1 MAGETPITFIGNIVA
16 EPELR
21 FTPTGKPV
29 CNFRVAST
37 PRYYDRQTGQWED
50 GEATFLTCNDWAC
63 AENSA
68 NTLAKGMRVIVQ
80 GTLNQRRY
88 QNREGENRT
97 VYEINVHDVGPSLKF
112 ATAQVNKNPK
122 GGQQGYNGQQQ
133 GQQAANGYNGQQQ
146 GQNGA
151 QQPTGGFGQQSQQ
164 QQSGDPWANAPASV
178 GQQSDEPPF

>member
-16 EPELR
+16 DPELR

-97 VYEINVHDVGPSLKF
+97 VYEINVHEVGPSLKF

-133 GQQAANGYNGQQQ
+133 GQ
-146 GQNGA
+146 NGA

-164 QQSGDPWANAPASV
+164 QQSGNPWANAPASV

>member
-97 VYEINVHDVGPSLKF
+97 VYEINVHEVGPSLKF

-133 GQQAANGYNGQQQ
+133 GQQAASGYNGQQQ
-146 GQNGA
+146 GQNSA

-164 QQSGDPWANAPASV
+164 QQEDPWNAAAPV

>member
-21 FTPTGKPV
+21 FTPAGKPV

-97 VYEINVHDVGPSLKF
+97 VYEINVHEVGPSLKF

-133 GQQAANGYNGQQQ
+133 GQQGASGYNGQQQ

-151 QQPTGGFGQQSQQ
+151 QQSTGGFGQQSQQ
-164 QQSGDPWANAPASV
+164 QQSGDPWANAPANV

>member
-21 FTPTGKPV
+21 FTPAGKPV

-37 PRYYDRQTGQWED
+37 PRHYDRQTGQWED

-133 GQQAANGYNGQQQ
+133 GQNGS
-146 GQNGA
+146 
-151 QQPTGGFGQQSQQ
+151 QQPTGGFGQQPQQ
-164 QQSGDPWANAPASV
+164 QQEDPWNAAAPV

>member
-21 FTPTGKPV
+21 FTPAGKPV

-80 GTLNQRRY
+80 GTLSQRRY

-133 GQQAANGYNGQQQ
+133 GQQGANGYNGQQQ
-146 GQNGA
+146 GQNNA
-151 QQPTGGFGQQSQQ
+151 QRPTGGFGQQPQQ
-164 QQSGDPWANAPASV
+164 QQEDPWNAAAPV

>member
-21 FTPTGKPV
+21 FTPAGKPV

-133 GQQAANGYNGQQQ
+133 GQ
-146 GQNGA
+146 NGA

-164 QQSGDPWANAPASV
+164 QQSGNPWANAPASV

>member
-37 PRYYDRQTGQWED
+37 PRYYDRQTGRWED
-50 GEATFLTCNDWAC
+50 GEPTFLSCNDWTC

-68 NTLAKGMRVIVQ
+68 KTLAKGVRVIVQ
-80 GTLNQRRY
+80 GNLNQRQY
-88 QNREGENRT
+88 QTREGETRT
-97 VYEINVHDVGPSLKF
+97 VYEINVHEVGPSLKF
-112 ATAQVNKNPK
+112 ATAQVTKNPK
-122 GGQQGYNGQQQ
+122 GGQQGYNGPQQ
-133 GQQAANGYNGQQQ
+133 GKQAANGYNGQQQ
-146 GQNGA
+146 AQNTA
-151 QQPTGGFGQQSQQ
+151 QQPTGGFGQQPQQ
-164 QQSGDPWANAPASV
+164 QQNDPWGKAPANV

>member
-97 VYEINVHDVGPSLKF
+97 VYEINVHEVGPSLKF

-122 GGQQGYNGQQQ
+122 GGQQGYNGPQQ
-133 GQQAANGYNGQQQ
+133 GQQGASGYNGQQQ
-146 GQNGA
+146 GQNNA
-151 QQPTGGFGQQSQQ
+151 QQPTGGFGQQSRQQ
-164 QQSGDPWANAPASV
+164 QEDPWNAAAPV

>member
-97 VYEINVHDVGPSLKF
+97 VYEINVHEVGPSLKF

-133 GQQAANGYNGQQQ
+133 GQ
-146 GQNGA
+146 NGA

-164 QQSGDPWANAPASV
+164 QQSGNPWANAPASV